1 PKLLD
6 CRNSGDTAGGKGRV
20 VGYASFAFVPD
31 ESRYGSGHGGKLLKI
46 ARASIG
52 GALGFESRM
61 PAIDEPWLEELR
73 ATFVTLTQDEELR
86 GCVGALEAHRTLAED
101 VAANAR
107 AAAFQDT
114 RFAPL
119 TRDEFAR
126 TDIEVSLLS
135 VPKVIEFESHEDL
148 IAQLRPGIDGI
159 ILEYGERRATFLPQV
174 WEGLPDPEQFLA
186 HLKHKAGIPQAM
198 STHHCRVKRY
208 TVLKW
213 REAELRS

>member
-1 PKLLD
+1 
-6 CRNSGDTAGGKGRV
+6 
-20 VGYASFAFVPD
+20 
-31 ESRYGSGHGGKLLKI
+31 
-46 ARASIG
+46 
-52 GALGFESRM
+52 M
-61 PAIDEPWLEELR
+61 PATDEPWLSELR
-73 ATFVTLTQDEELR
+73 ATFVTLTQDDELR

-101 VAANAR
+101 VAANAL

-119 TRDEFAR
+119 AREEFTR

-135 VPKVIEFESHEDL
+135 APKAIAFESHEDL

-174 WEGLPDPEQFLA
+174 WEGLPDPEQFIA
-186 HLKHKAGIPQAM
+186 RLKYKAGIPQGL
-198 STHHCRVKRY
+198 STERCRAQRY

-213 REAELRS
+213 READMS